1 MWLLTPCGIRHQGIR
16 VLKTEDIAERLR
28 GGLVKDFE
36 VEESLIEADANL
48 VGDIGLD
55 SLDLVDVVVMVDNL
69 FGVKLTRDEL
79 MAAKTFGKLTDLVAS
94 KLQ

>member
-1 MWLLTPCGIRHQGIR
+1 MN
-16 VLKTEDIAERLR
+16 
-28 GGLVKDFE
+28 DFE

-55 SLDLVDVVVMVDNL
+55 SLDMVDVVVMVDNL
-69 FGVKLTRDEL
+69 FGVKLTREEL
-79 MAAKTFGKLTDLVAS
+79 MEAKTFGKLTDLVAS